1 MTASS
6 GTGSSGAGSDPSR
19 LYGDG
24 DRGRSGD
31 SDEEQP
37 RVVIR
42 DKRRID
48 PETGAVREV
57 PSVPPAG
64 PVPPSAEG
72 SAGAARG
79 GTAVGEGDS
88 DVAAVTVLANE
99 LAERTDDLQRVSAE
113 YANYRRRVDRDRV
126 LIGELAQERM
136 VLDLLPV
143 LDDIDRARDHG
154 DLTGAF
160 KSTADQLGTVLDR
173 AGVQAFGAVG
183 DPFDPGVHEAVLHTE
198 SAEVSDPT
206 CTHIMRRG
214 YRRGDRVL
222 RAAMVGVA
230 DPAAPT
236 GPTPARPIEAI
247 DHPTDES
254 TVDNEASE

>member
-1 MTASS
+1 MTAF
-6 GTGSSGAGSDPSR
+6 SGAGSDSSG
-19 LYGDG
+19 LYG
-24 DRGRSGD
+24 DRGRPGET
-31 SDEEQP
+31 DEEQP

-57 PSVPPAG
+57 SSVPPAG
-64 PVPPSAEG
+64 SVPPSAEG
-72 SAGAARG
+72 GPGAAQDV
-79 GTAVGEGDS
+79 TAGGEGDS
-88 DVAAVTVLANE
+88 DVATVTALAKE

-173 AGVQAFGAVG
+173 AGVQAFGEIG
-183 DPFDPGVHEAVLHTE
+183 DRFDPGVHEAVLHTE
-198 SAEVSDPT
+198 SPEVSEAT

-236 GPTPARPIEAI
+236 GPTPVRPIEHA
-247 DHPTDES
+247 TSES
-254 TVDNEASE
+254 TVDAEARESSE

>member
-1 MTASS
+1 VTA
-6 GTGSSGAGSDPSR
+6 SSGAGSDTSG
-19 LYGDG
+19 LYG
-24 DRGRSGD
+24 DRGRSGET
-31 SDEEQP
+31 DEEQP

-57 PSVPPAG
+57 PSVPPAD
-64 PVPPSAEG
+64 PAPSSAEA
-72 SAGAARG
+72 SAGADQDV
-79 GTAVGEGDS
+79 TAGEGVS
-88 DVAAVTVLANE
+88 DVAQVTDLAKA
-99 LAERTDDLQRVSAE
+99 LAERTEDLQRVSAE

-126 LIGELAQERM
+126 LIGQLAQERL

-143 LDDIDRARDHG
+143 LDDIDRAREHG

-173 AGVQAFGAVG
+173 ADVQVFGEIG
-183 DPFDPGVHEAVLHTE
+183 DPFDPGMHEAVLHTE
-198 SAEVSDPT
+198 SPEVSEPT

-230 DPAAPT
+230 DPANPAPA
-236 GPTPARPIEAI
+236 PPIEHLAG
-247 DHPTDES
+247 DP
-254 TVDNEASE
+254 TVDEASESKE

>member
-1 MTASS
+1 VTA
-6 GTGSSGAGSDPSR
+6 SSGAGSDTSG
-19 LYGDG
+19 LYG
-24 DRGRSGD
+24 DRGRSGET
-31 SDEEQP
+31 DEEQP

-57 PSVPPAG
+57 PSVPPAD
-64 PVPPSAEG
+64 PASSSAEA
-72 SAGAARG
+72 SAGADQDV
-79 GTAVGEGDS
+79 TAGEGDS
-88 DVAAVTVLANE
+88 DVAQATDLAKA
-99 LAERTDDLQRVSAE
+99 LAERTEDLQRVSAE

-126 LIGELAQERM
+126 LIGQLAQERL

-143 LDDIDRARDHG
+143 LDDIDRAREHG

-173 AGVQAFGAVG
+173 ADVQVFGEIG
-183 DPFDPGVHEAVLHTE
+183 DPFDPGMHEAVLHTE
-198 SAEVSDPT
+198 SPEVSEPT

-230 DPAAPT
+230 DPANPAPA
-236 GPTPARPIEAI
+236 PPIEHLAG
-247 DHPTDES
+247 DP
-254 TVDNEASE
+254 TVDEASESKE